1 MRQNPVFIALKVFV
15 AILAIALFVTPKATG
30 QEKILHSL
38 NRKRGAFPRAGLV
51 FDAKGNLY
59 GTTYYGGT
67 SNTCVAG
74 DACGTV
80 FELTPQAG
88 GGWTETTLHSFNFN
102 GTDGYYPAASVV
114 VDASGNV
121 YGTTFNGGT
130 GGCTIGGSPI
140 GCGVV
145 FELTP
150 QAGASGWTESVL
162 HNFTGNFID
171 GSSPLANLI
180 FDGSGNLY
188 GTTAGGGTF
197 GKGTVFELSPNG
209 GVWMETVLYSFENN
223 ASDGTAPAAS
233 LVFDTAGNLYGTTSA
248 GGNLSACQT
257 SGCGTVFELTPATGV
272 SWTEKIIYIFG
283 ATDGYLPQAGLSID
297 KAGNLY
303 GTTFFG
309 GTYGYG
315 TAFELSP
322 EVGGKWNLTTLQ
334 NFNISGD
341 DGAYLYGGVI
351 LDSKGNLYGTTF
363 RGGVSDEGTVFE
375 LSPAGFGTWQEKV
388 LYSFSSNSGVQPYA
402 GVISDASGNLYGTT
416 YGGGAGDGGTVFEVK
431 H

>member
-1 MRQNPVFIALKVFV
+1 MRRDPLSIVLRVFV
-15 AILAIALFVTPKATG
+15 AIFAIALFVTPKASG
-30 QEKILHSL
+30 QEKILYSM
-38 NRKRGAFPRAGLV
+38 NRKHGDFPVAGLV

-59 GTTYYGGT
+59 GTTFYGGA

-74 DACGTV
+74 DGCGTV
-80 FELTPQAG
+80 FELTPKTG
-88 GGWTETTLHSFNFN
+88 GGWTESTLHSFNFN
-102 GTDGYYPAASVV
+102 GIDGYYPTAAVV

-121 YGTTFNGGT
+121 YGTTRDGGT
-130 GGCTIGGSPI
+130 GGCTLGGSPI

-150 QAGASGWTESVL
+150 QLAGSGWTETVL
-162 HNFTGNFID
+162 HSFTGDFVD
-171 GSSPLANLI
+171 GSNPLASLI

-188 GTTAGGGTF
+188 GTTAAGGTF
-197 GKGTVFELSPNG
+197 GEGTVFELSPNG
-209 GVWMETVLYSFENN
+209 GGVWTETVLYSFQNN
-223 ASDGTAPAAS
+223 ASDGTSPSAS

-248 GGNLSACQT
+248 GGSSSAC
-257 SGCGTVFELTPATGV
+257 GCGTVFQLTPVTGGG
-272 SWTEKIIYIFG
+272 WTEKIIHSFFE
-283 ATDGYLPQAGLSID
+283 TDGYLPQAGLIID

-322 EVGGKWNLTTLQ
+322 EVGGNWNLTTLQ

-341 DGAYLYGGVI
+341 GGAYLYGGVI
-351 LDSKGNLYGTTF
+351 LDAKGNLYGTTF
-363 RGGVSDEGTVFE
+363 RGGASDEGTVFE
-375 LSPAGFGTWQEKV
+375 LSPAGFGAWKEKV
-388 LYSFSSNSGVQPYA
+388 LYSFSNSGYQPDA
-402 GVISDASGNLYGTT
+402 GVIADASGNLYGTT
-416 YGGGAGDGGTVFEVK
+416 YGGGSGSGGTVFAVK

>member
-1 MRQNPVFIALKVFV
+1 MRRNPAFIALKVS
-15 AILAIALFVTPKATG
+15 LAIFAIAWFVPPKATG
-30 QEKILHSL
+30 QEKILYSL
-38 NRKRGAFPRAGLV
+38 NQKRGSFPRAGLA

-59 GTTYYGGT
+59 GTSYYGGE

-74 DACGTV
+74 SGCGTV
-80 FELTPQAG
+80 FELTPKAG

-130 GGCTIGGSPI
+130 GGCTEGGLPI

-150 QAGASGWTESVL
+150 QAGGSGWTETVL
-162 HNFTGNFID
+162 HNFTGNFVD
-171 GSSPLANLI
+171 GSNPSANLI

-188 GTTAGGGTF
+188 GTTAAGGTF
-197 GKGTVFELSPNG
+197 GEGTVFELLPNG
-209 GVWMETVLYSFENN
+209 DAGWIENVLYSFENTG
-223 ASDGTAPAAS
+223 SDGTGPEAS
-233 LVFDTAGNLYGTTSA
+233 LMFDSAGNLYGTTA
-248 GGNLSACQT
+248 GDS
-257 SGCGTVFELTPATGV
+257 SGLGTVFELMPVAGGA
-272 SWTEKIIYIFG
+272 WTEKIIYVFG
-283 ATDGYLPQAGLSID
+283 ATGGYLPLAGLIID

-309 GTYGYG
+309 GTYGDG

-322 EVGGKWNLTTLQ
+322 EVGGNWNLTTLQ

-341 DGAYLYGGVI
+341 SGAYLYGGLI

-363 RGGVSDEGTVFE
+363 RGGSSDEGTVFE
-375 LSPAGFGTWQEKV
+375 LSRAGSGAWREKV
-388 LYSFSSNSGVQPYA
+388 LYSFSNSGYQPHA
-402 GVISDASGNLYGTT
+402 GVISDAAGNLYGTT
-416 YGGGAGDGGTVFEVK
+416 YGGGTGNSGTVFELK